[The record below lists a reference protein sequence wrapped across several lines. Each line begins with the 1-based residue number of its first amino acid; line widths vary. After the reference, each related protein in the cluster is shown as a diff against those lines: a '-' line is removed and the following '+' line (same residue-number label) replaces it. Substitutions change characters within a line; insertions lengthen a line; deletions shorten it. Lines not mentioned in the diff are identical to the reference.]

1 MEFCDSV
8 MELPIWPPICTFLV
22 VTKKLGS
29 DQKSLHF
36 RMFTAKR
43 REFKIGER
51 DGHGKS
57 RNGHGKVMEKYI
69 VKSVGTL
76 RHFYSA
82 MVIEE

>member
-1 MEFCDSV
+1 M
-8 MELPIWPPICTFLV
+8 L
-22 VTKKLGS
+22 
-29 DQKSLHF
+29 
-36 RMFTAKR
+36 TAKR